1 MRGSSAT
8 KQRDGRDRPGCGDPG
23 NAAQRIR
30 RKHVLP
36 AVATLGDVMRNADGY
51 HSTFARHTEIM
62 HVRDRLSQFLG
73 TVSSV
78 PLPIFNTLF
87 RYKWYVAIG
96 GILLIIKY
104 EICAICEEDVLEAE
118 KAEGSGP
125 RMGPPP
131 PWLFCASPH
140 DEWPRPGE

>member
-1 MRGSSAT
+1 
-8 KQRDGRDRPGCGDPG
+8 
-23 NAAQRIR
+23 
-30 RKHVLP
+30 
-36 AVATLGDVMRNADGY
+36 
-51 HSTFARHTEIM
+51 M

-118 KAEGSGP
+118 KGRGLGP
-125 RMGPPP
+125 ANGPSSTVA
-131 PWLFCASPH
+131 LLRKSS
-140 DEWPRPGE
+140 